1 MANTK
6 RALLGS
12 ALAIVACVAM
22 LIGSTFAWFTDTAGT
37 AVNKIQAGRLDVVLE
52 MKIPKAAT
60 DTSDA
65 GEEWV
70 SAEGKVLAFKK
81 AAGHENEPVLWE
93 PGCRYELP
101 ELRIRNN
108 GNLALKYRVIINGIK
123 GDAKLNEAIDW
134 TIGDAALGTEQ
145 HLGVGA
151 SNEFTIR
158 GIMKT
163 DAGNEYQG
171 LSIEGI
177 SIKVYATQDTVES
190 DSFGNTYDENAQ
202 YVPSIV
208 DGDDAAE
215 KELTKNEEN
224 INVILSKDVTFDI
237 KPWDHKPMGGDKTKS
252 IVIDGNGHKLIFN
265 NTDSDWN
272 NVTWG
277 DAKLT
282 IKNAVIDNSGYNA
295 DGGTWNGHDITFKG
309 NGLLLENVTFIN
321 AVALEGTATLKNVT
335 ISDKNATGDT
345 YMLWI
350 RAGSAVTAENLTID
364 GKSATGNLNRAIAI
378 KDQYVK
384 DPEQTK
390 LTINNAT
397 ITSDKY
403 AAVYVTSASATTVDL
418 NGTIELGTA
427 VTNEVA
433 QKSSDSTGALT
444 VNDNSTKV
452 IVPGEQKDLNDA
464 ITGAKAD
471 APVSVKLPKDA
482 TFTLDN
488 DIANEGA
495 KSRDVTIVGDG
506 SQTVDVI
513 TNAISAEG
521 GQLNYQ
527 RGSTF
532 TFENVEIAAGEGSF
546 DGIVCDELIY
556 KNCTITGK
564 LTLYGKATFIDCVFE
579 NTMANQYSIWT
590 WGGTD
595 VTVEG
600 CTFNTN
606 GKAILLYGQATAEKP
621 TNLVVKNCTFND
633 RNNGA
638 AGKAALEIGND
649 YNATYTLTVEK
660 ATVNGFADGKNTGSK
675 LWANKN
681 SMDAA
686 HLTVTIDGTK
696 VQ

>member
-12 ALAIVACVAM
+12 AIAIVACVAL
-22 LIGSTFAWFTDTAGT
+22 LIGFTFAWFTDTAGT
-37 AVNKIQAGRLDVVLE
+37 AVNKIQAGKLDVVLE

-101 ELRIRNN
+101 QLRIRNN

-123 GDAKLNEAIDW
+123 GDAKLNDAIDW
-134 TIGDAALGTEQ
+134 TIGDVAMGEEQ
-145 HLGVGA
+145 HLKAGKA
-151 SNEFTIR
+151 HEFTIKGVMR
-158 GIMKT
+158 T

-190 DSFGNTYDENAQ
+190 DSFDNTYDEKAQ

-208 DGDDAAE
+208 DSNAAAE
-215 KELTKNEEN
+215 EELGKNEEN
-224 INVILSKDVTFDI
+224 INVILSRDVTFDV
-237 KPWDHKPMGGDKTKS
+237 KPYDQKPMGGDKTKS

-265 NTDSDWN
+265 NTNNDWN

-309 NGLLLENVTFIN
+309 NGLLLENVTFTN

-378 KDQYVK
+378 KDQYIAA
-384 DPEQTK
+384 PQPTT
-390 LTINNAT
+390 LTINSAT

-418 NGTIELGTA
+418 KGTIDVTGTA
-427 VTNEVA
+427 VNDKVV
-433 QKSSDSTGALT
+433 QIDSGNVT

-452 IVPGEQKDLNDA
+452 AAPGTQNELNDA
-464 ITGAKAD
+464 IANATG
-471 APVSVKLPKDA
+471 PVAVKLPKGEY
-482 TFTLDN
+482 TLPALSGKNVAVVGTKDTVIDMKGKLN
-488 DIANEGA
+488 NGAENIAFEG
-495 KSRDVTIVGDG
+495 VTVVFG
-506 SQTVDVI
+506 SD
-513 TNAISAEG
+513 
-521 GQLNYQ
+521 
-527 RGSTF
+527 
-532 TFENVEIAAGEGSF
+532 
-546 DGIVCDELIY
+546 DY
-556 KNCTITGK
+556 KGFQHTGK
-564 LTLYGKATFIDCVFE
+564 LTYKDCVITGKQFLYGNEVEFINCRFVQNVVDYNV
-579 NTMANQYSIWT
+579 WT
-590 WGGTD
+590 YGAGKVLFKD
-595 VTVEG
+595 
-600 CTFNTN
+600 CTFECV
-606 GKAILLYGQATAEKP
+606 GKAVLIYNEGAVASQSVEFQ
-621 TNLVVKNCTFND
+621 NCAFNASAP
-633 RNNGA
+633 A
-638 AGKAALEIGND
+638 AGKAAIEID
-649 YNATYTLTVEK
+649 ARFTSYDVVIDK
-660 ATVNGFADGKNTGSK
+660 ATADSVSGFANGSK
-675 LWANKN
+675 SGSTVWNVKN
-681 SMDAA
+681 EGKTA
-686 HLTVTIDGTK
+686 TVTVDGVTVYAK
-696 VQ
+696 

>member
-12 ALAIVACVAM
+12 VLAIVACVAM

-70 SAEGKVLAFKK
+70 SAEGKVLEFKK
-81 AAGHENEPVLWE
+81 AAGHDGEAVLWE

-101 ELRIRNN
+101 QLRIRNN

-134 TIGDAALGTEQ
+134 TIGDVALGTEQ

-158 GIMKT
+158 GVMKT

-177 SIKVYATQDTVES
+177 SIKVYAAQDTVES

-224 INVILSKDVTFDI
+224 INVILSKDVTFAI
-237 KPWDHKPMGGDKTKS
+237 EPWDHKPMGGSKTKS
-252 IVIDGNGHKLIFN
+252 IVIDGNGHKLTFN

-277 DAKLT
+277 DAALT

-309 NGLLLENVTFIN
+309 SGLLLENVTFIN

-350 RAGSAVTAENLTID
+350 RAGSTVTAEDLTID

-378 KDQYVK
+378 KDQYIA
-384 DPEQTK
+384 DPQPTT
-390 LTINNAT
+390 LTINSAT

-418 NGTIELGTA
+418 KGTIDVTGTA
-427 VTNEVA
+427 VNDKVV
-433 QKSSDSTGALT
+433 QIDSGNVT

-452 IVPGEQKDLNDA
+452 AVPGTQEELNDA
-464 ITGAKAD
+464 IANATG
-471 APVSVKLPKDA
+471 PVAVRLPEKT

-488 DIANEGA
+488 DVANNKG
-495 KSRDVTIVGDG
+495 KRDITFAGDG

-513 TNAISAEG
+513 TNATGAEG

-532 TFENVEIAAGEGSF
+532 TFENVKVAAGEGSF

-595 VTVEG
+595 VTFEG

-621 TNLVVKNCTFND
+621 TNLVVKSCTFND

>member
-1 MANTK
+1 
-6 RALLGS
+6 
-12 ALAIVACVAM
+12 M
-22 LIGSTFAWFTDTAGT
+22 LIGSAFAWFTDTAGT

-52 MKIPKAAT
+52 MKIPKAAA

-70 SAEGKVLAFKK
+70 SAEGKVLEFKK
-81 AAGHENEPVLWE
+81 AAGHDGEAVLWE

-101 ELRIRNN
+101 QLRIRNN

-158 GIMKT
+158 GVMKT

-177 SIKVYATQDTVES
+177 SIKVYAAQDTVES

-224 INVILSKDVTFDI
+224 INVILSKDVTFAI
-237 KPWDHKPMGGDKTKS
+237 EPWNRKPMGGSKTKS
-252 IVIDGNGHKLIFN
+252 IVIDGNGHKLTFN

-277 DAKLT
+277 DATLT
-282 IKNAVIDNSGYNA
+282 VKNAVIDNSGYNA

-309 NGLLLENVTFIN
+309 SGLLLENVTFIN

-350 RAGSAVTAENLTID
+350 RAGSTVTAEDLTID

-378 KDQYVK
+378 KDQYIA
-384 DPEQTK
+384 DPQPTT
-390 LTINNAT
+390 LTITGAT

-418 NGTIELGTA
+418 NGTIDVTGTA
-427 VTNEVA
+427 VNDKVV
-433 QKSSDSTGALT
+433 QIDSGNVT

-452 IVPGEQKDLNDA
+452 AVPGTQEELNDA
-464 ITGAKAD
+464 IANATG
-471 APVSVKLPKDA
+471 PVAVRLPEKA

-488 DIANEGA
+488 DVANNKG
-495 KSRDVTIVGDG
+495 KRDISFVGDG

-513 TNAISAEG
+513 TNATGAEG

-532 TFENVEIAAGEGSF
+532 TFENVKVAAGEGSF

-595 VTVEG
+595 VTFEG

-621 TNLVVKNCTFND
+621 TNLVVKSCTFND

>member
-37 AVNKIQAGRLDVVLE
+37 AVNKIQAGKLDVVLE

-65 GEEWV
+65 GEEWI
-70 SAEGKVLAFKK
+70 SAEGKVLEFKK

-101 ELRIRNN
+101 QLRIRNN

-123 GDAKLNEAIDW
+123 GDAKLNKAIDW
-134 TIGDAALGTEQ
+134 TIGDVALGEEQ

-151 SNEFTIR
+151 ANEFTIKGVMR
-158 GIMKT
+158 T

-202 YVPSIV
+202 YVPSII
-208 DGDDAAE
+208 DSDTAAE
-215 KELTKNEEN
+215 TELSKNEEN
-224 INVILSKDVTFDI
+224 INVILSRDVTFNV
-237 KPWDHKPMGGDKTKS
+237 KPYDQKPMGGDKTKS

-277 DAKLT
+277 DATLT

-378 KDQYVK
+378 KDEYIDAPQA
-384 DPEQTK
+384 TT
-390 LTINNAT
+390 LTINSAT

-418 NGTIELGTA
+418 KGTIDVTGTA
-427 VTNEVA
+427 VNDKVV
-433 QKSSDSTGALT
+433 QIDSGNVT

-452 IVPGEQKDLNDA
+452 AAPGTQNELNDA
-464 ITGAKAD
+464 IANATG
-471 APVSVKLPKDA
+471 PVAVRLPEGEYTLPSLSGKNITVVGTKDTVIDMKEKINA
-482 TFTLDN
+482 HAEN
-488 DIANEGA
+488 IAFEG
-495 KSRDVTIVGDG
+495 VTVSFGSGD
-506 SQTVDVI
+506 
-513 TNAISAEG
+513 
-521 GQLNYQ
+521 
-527 RGSTF
+527 
-532 TFENVEIAAGEGSF
+532 
-546 DGIVCDELIY
+546 Y
-556 KNCTITGK
+556 KGFQHTGK
-564 LTLYGKATFIDCVFE
+564 LTYKDCVITGKQFLYAGEVEFINCKFVQDVVDYNVWTYGAGKVLFKDCTFECVGKAVLIYNEGAV
-579 NTMANQYSIWT
+579 ASQS
-590 WGGTD
+590 
-595 VTVEG
+595 VEFQN
-600 CTFNTN
+600 CAFN
-606 GKAILLYGQATAEKP
+606 ASAP
-621 TNLVVKNCTFND
+621 
-633 RNNGA
+633 A
-638 AGKAALEIGND
+638 AGKAAIEID
-649 YNATYTLTVEK
+649 ARFTSYDVVIDK
-660 ATVNGFADGKNTGSK
+660 ATADSVSGFANGSK
-675 LWANKN
+675 SGSTVWNVKAEGKT
-681 SMDAA
+681 A
-686 HLTVTIDGTK
+686 TVTVDGVTVYAK
-696 VQ
+696 

>member
-12 ALAIVACVAM
+12 AIAIVACVAL

-37 AVNKIQAGRLDVVLE
+37 AVNKIQAGKLDVVLE

-65 GEEWV
+65 GEEWI

-101 ELRIRNN
+101 QLRIRNN

-123 GDAKLNEAIDW
+123 GDAKLNDAIDW
-134 TIGDAALGTEQ
+134 TIGDAAMGEEQ
-145 HLGVGA
+145 HLKAGEA
-151 SNEFTIR
+151 HEFTIKGVMR
-158 GIMKT
+158 T

-190 DSFGNTYDENAQ
+190 DSFDNTYDEKAQ

-208 DGDDAAE
+208 DSNAAAE
-215 KELTKNEEN
+215 EELGKNEEN
-224 INVILSKDVTFDI
+224 INVILSRDVTFDV
-237 KPWDHKPMGGDKTKS
+237 KPYDQKPMGGDKTKS

-265 NTDSDWN
+265 NTNNDWN

-309 NGLLLENVTFIN
+309 NGLLLENVTFTN

-378 KDQYVK
+378 KDQYIAA
-384 DPEQTK
+384 PQPTT
-390 LTINNAT
+390 LTINSAT

-418 NGTIELGTA
+418 KGTIDVTGTA
-427 VTNEVA
+427 VNDKVV
-433 QKSSDSTGALT
+433 QIDSGNVT

-452 IVPGEQKDLNDA
+452 AAPGTQNELNDA
-464 ITGAKAD
+464 IANATG
-471 APVSVKLPKDA
+471 PVAVKLPKGEY
-482 TFTLDN
+482 TLPALSGKNVAVVGTKDTVIDMKGKLN
-488 DIANEGA
+488 NGAENIAFEG
-495 KSRDVTIVGDG
+495 VTVVFG
-506 SQTVDVI
+506 SD
-513 TNAISAEG
+513 
-521 GQLNYQ
+521 
-527 RGSTF
+527 
-532 TFENVEIAAGEGSF
+532 
-546 DGIVCDELIY
+546 DY
-556 KNCTITGK
+556 KGFQHTGK
-564 LTLYGKATFIDCVFE
+564 LTYKDCVITGKQFLYGNEVEFINCRFVQNVVDYNV
-579 NTMANQYSIWT
+579 WT
-590 WGGTD
+590 YGAGKVLFKD
-595 VTVEG
+595 
-600 CTFNTN
+600 CTFECV
-606 GKAILLYGQATAEKP
+606 GKAVLIYNEGAVASQSVEFQ
-621 TNLVVKNCTFND
+621 NCAFNASAP
-633 RNNGA
+633 A
-638 AGKAALEIGND
+638 AGKAAIEID
-649 YNATYTLTVEK
+649 ARFTSYDVVIDK
-660 ATVNGFADGKNTGSK
+660 ATADSVSGFANGSK
-675 LWANKN
+675 SGSTVWNVKN
-681 SMDAA
+681 EGKTA
-686 HLTVTIDGTK
+686 TVTVDGVTVYAK
-696 VQ
+696 

>member
-12 ALAIVACVAM
+12 VLAIVACVAM
-22 LIGSTFAWFTDTAGT
+22 LIGSAFAWFTDTAGT

-52 MKIPKAAT
+52 MKIPRAAA

-70 SAEGKVLAFKK
+70 SAEGKVLEFKK
-81 AAGHENEPVLWE
+81 AAGHDGEAVLWE

-101 ELRIRNN
+101 QLRIRNN

-158 GIMKT
+158 GVMKT

-177 SIKVYATQDTVES
+177 SIKVYAAQDTVES

-224 INVILSKDVTFDI
+224 INVILSKDVTFAI
-237 KPWDHKPMGGDKTKS
+237 EPWDHKPMGGSKTKS
-252 IVIDGNGHKLIFN
+252 IVIDGNGHKLTFN

-277 DAKLT
+277 DATLT

-309 NGLLLENVTFIN
+309 SGLLLENVTFIN

-350 RAGSAVTAENLTID
+350 RAGSTVTAEDLTID

-378 KDQYVK
+378 KDQYIA
-384 DPEQTK
+384 DPQPTT
-390 LTINNAT
+390 LTITGAT

-418 NGTIELGTA
+418 KGTIDVTGTA
-427 VTNEVA
+427 VNDKVV
-433 QKSSDSTGALT
+433 QIDSGNVT

-452 IVPGEQKDLNDA
+452 AVPGTQEELNDA
-464 ITGAKAD
+464 IANATG
-471 APVSVKLPKDA
+471 PVAVRLPEGEYTLPEELAGKNITVVGTKDTVIDMKEKINA
-482 TFTLDN
+482 HAENIAFEGVTVAFGSN
-488 DIANEGA
+488 D
-495 KSRDVTIVGDG
+495 
-506 SQTVDVI
+506 
-513 TNAISAEG
+513 
-521 GQLNYQ
+521 
-527 RGSTF
+527 
-532 TFENVEIAAGEGSF
+532 
-546 DGIVCDELIY
+546 Y
-556 KNCTITGK
+556 KGFQHTGK
-564 LTLYGKATFIDCVFE
+564 LTYKDCVITGKQFLYGNEVEFINCRFVQDVVDY
-579 NTMANQYSIWT
+579 NVWT
-590 WGGTD
+590 YGAGKVLFKD
-595 VTVEG
+595 
-600 CTFNTN
+600 CTFECV
-606 GKAILLYGQATAEKP
+606 GKAVLIYNEGAVASQSVEFRHCA
-621 TNLVVKNCTFND
+621 FNASAP
-633 RNNGA
+633 A
-638 AGKAALEIGND
+638 AGKAAIEID
-649 YNATYTLTVEK
+649 ARFTSYDVVIDK
-660 ATVNGFADGKNTGSK
+660 ATADNVAGFANGSK
-675 LWANKN
+675 SGSPVWNVKN
-681 SMDAA
+681 EGKTT
-686 HLTVTIDGTK
+686 TVTIDGKTVYAK
-696 VQ
+696 

>member
-52 MKIPKAAT
+52 MKVPTAAT

-101 ELRIRNN
+101 QLRIRNN

-123 GDAKLNEAIDW
+123 GDAKLNKAIDW
-134 TIGDAALGTEQ
+134 TIGDVAMGEEQ
-145 HLGVGA
+145 HLKAGEA
-151 SNEFTIR
+151 HEFTIKGVMR
-158 GIMKT
+158 T

-224 INVILSKDVTFDI
+224 INVILSRDVTFDV
-237 KPWDHKPMGGDKTKS
+237 KPYDQKPMGGDKTKS

-265 NTDSDWN
+265 NTNSDWN

-282 IKNAVIDNSGYNA
+282 IKNAVIDNSGYFDDYGA
-295 DGGTWNGHDITFKG
+295 WNSHDIYF
-309 NGLLLENVTFIN
+309 NGDLVLENVTFTN

-335 ISDKNATGDT
+335 ISDKNVTQDT

-350 RAGSAVTAENLTID
+350 CAGSTVTAENLTID
-364 GKSATGNLNRAIAI
+364 GKSAVGKANRAIAI
-378 KDQYVK
+378 KDEYVT
-384 DPEQTK
+384 DPQQTT

-418 NGTIELGTA
+418 NGTIDVTGTA
-427 VTNEVA
+427 VNDVVA

-452 IVPGEQKDLNDA
+452 AAPGTQNELNDA
-464 ITGAKAD
+464 IANATGPVAVRLPEGEYTLPDDLSGKNITVVGKKDTVVNMAEKVNAHAD
-471 APVSVKLPKDA
+471 
-482 TFTLDN
+482 N
-488 DIANEGA
+488 IAFEG
-495 KSRDVTIVGDG
+495 VTVAFG
-506 SQTVDVI
+506 SSD
-513 TNAISAEG
+513 
-521 GQLNYQ
+521 
-527 RGSTF
+527 
-532 TFENVEIAAGEGSF
+532 
-546 DGIVCDELIY
+546 Y
-556 KNCTITGK
+556 KGFQHTGK
-564 LTLYGKATFIDCVFE
+564 LTYKDCVITGKQFLYAGEVEFINCKFVQDVVDYNVWTYGAGKVLFKDCTFECVGKAVLIYNEGSLTS
-579 NTMANQYSIWT
+579 Q
-590 WGGTD
+590 
-595 VTVEG
+595 TVEFQN
-600 CTFNTN
+600 CAFN
-606 GKAILLYGQATAEKP
+606 ASAPAT
-621 TNLVVKNCTFND
+621 
-633 RNNGA
+633 
-638 AGKAALEIGND
+638 GKAAIEID
-649 YNATYTLTVEK
+649 ARFTSYDVVIDK
-660 ATVNGFADGKNTGSK
+660 ATADSVSGFANGSK
-675 LWANKN
+675 SGSTVWNVKN
-681 SMDAA
+681 EGKTT
-686 HLTVTIDGTK
+686 TVTVDGVTVYAK
-696 VQ
+696 